1 MTAVKFFNGLRLLLG
16 GALLGFT
23 CVSLLAPVV
32 GYETSTVTD
41 WLGMG
46 LGSSVALLMAKFHIL
61 SL

>member
-16 GALLGFT
+16 GAFFGVALVG
-23 CVSLLAPVV
+23 LLAPVV
-32 GYETSTVTD
+32 GYETSTATD